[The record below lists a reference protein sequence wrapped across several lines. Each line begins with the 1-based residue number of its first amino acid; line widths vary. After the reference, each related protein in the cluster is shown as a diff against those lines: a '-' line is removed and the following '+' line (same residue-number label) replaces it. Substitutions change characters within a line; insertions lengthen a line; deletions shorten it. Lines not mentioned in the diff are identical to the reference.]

1 MKYADSQIDD
11 ASSPQ
16 PLKLEILTSNESS
29 VYKQESNSINYPKI
43 DENNDN

>member
-11 ASSPQ
+11 ANSPQ
-16 PLKLEILTSNESS
+16 PLKLEILSNESS